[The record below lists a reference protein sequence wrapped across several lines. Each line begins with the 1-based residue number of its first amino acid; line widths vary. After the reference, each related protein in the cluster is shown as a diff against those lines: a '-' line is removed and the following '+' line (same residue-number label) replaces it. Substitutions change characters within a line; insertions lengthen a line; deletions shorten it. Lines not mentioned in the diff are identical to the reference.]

1 MTGAAVVTGGA
12 AVVAVATVL
21 VVTVGDCVVTAVV
34 TVVCRVVNVATV
46 TVVAGLGVQTFLVV
60 VATTP
65 EVVAEGLGALVFP
78 VGFTVTLPGEV
89 TGGGRAVLE
98 IAVVAAAVVVVVLVV
113 AVPGV
118 RAVLGEGEVTADM
131 VGFEFCVVIP
141 AVLGL
146 PAVMFGFAVG

>member
-21 VVTVGDCVVTAVV
+21 VFTVGDCVVTAVV
-34 TVVCRVVNVATV
+34 TVVCSVVSVATV
-46 TVVAGLGVQTFLVV
+46 TVVAGLGVFAVV
-60 VATTP
+60 VVTTP
-65 EVVAEGLGALVFP
+65 EVVAEGLGALVCP
-78 VGFTVTLPGEV
+78 VGFTVALPGEV

-118 RAVLGEGEVTADM
+118 RAVLGEGEVTVDM
-131 VGFEFCVVIP
+131 VEFEFCVVIP